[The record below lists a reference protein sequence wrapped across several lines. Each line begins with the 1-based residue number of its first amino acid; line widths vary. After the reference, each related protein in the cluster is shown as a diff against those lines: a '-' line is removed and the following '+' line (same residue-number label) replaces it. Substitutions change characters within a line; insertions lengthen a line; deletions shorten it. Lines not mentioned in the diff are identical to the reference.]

1 MTYSEVIQYLASSKA
16 EDMSPRRLAQVCSYL
31 ATTTPM
37 NVVVQAIE
45 TYFHDELDEVDYSHV
60 PDGQC
65 T

>member
-1 MTYSEVIQYLASSKA
+1 
-16 EDMSPRRLAQVCSYL
+16 MSPRRLAQVCSYL